1 VAKVLLATV
10 KVNRQRHPGDIAK
23 SRLAGSGIFLT
34 RMKLAIYRVGL
45 VVLFIAVLFPPAV
58 PSVQHEMK
66 RAALST
72 DSPLQ
77 SKAQKQNQTQ
87 APEQRQEQDGQMV
100 IRFIRDPDP
109 APEFAV
115 KGIDGSTVNL
125 AGARGKVV
133 LLNFWATWCGPCR
146 MEVPDLVE
154 LQRKYQDGL
163 QVIGLVIDDADEDA
177 VRKFAKRYS
186 INYPVAMATD
196 EMRFQFGGVPALPTS
211 FIIDAEGRVVQK
223 HIGLRDPELY
233 EMEVRALL
241 GLPISARV
249 ETFEDTGEIFLK
261 HADRASEL
269 PGVDMT
275 RLTPAQKTV
284 ALHRMNEDT
293 CTCGCQ
299 YTLAQCRIYDSA
311 CRVSKER
318 TTKIVAEC
326 ANGAPTPNQN
336 TPNQNAVPAQAAPPA
351 AQP

>member
-1 VAKVLLATV
+1 
-10 KVNRQRHPGDIAK
+10 
-23 SRLAGSGIFLT
+23 
-34 RMKLAIYRVGL
+34 MKLANYKFWL
-45 VVLFIAVLFPPAV
+45 VLLIAVLLPPV
-58 PSVQHEMK
+58 LPGGRHTVIG
-66 RAALST
+66 AALRRNY
-72 DSPLQ
+72 PLNDGNNPILQ
-77 SKAQKQNQTQ
+77 TKAQDQNQTQ
-87 APEQRQEQDGQMV
+87 APEQPGEAV
-100 IRFIRDPDP
+100 IRFIRDPDA

-115 KGIDGSTVNL
+115 RGLDGRTVNL
-125 AGARGKVV
+125 AAARGKVV

-154 LQRKYQDGL
+154 LQKKYQDQL

-177 VRKFAKRYS
+177 VRKFAKRYA

-211 FIIDAEGRVVQK
+211 FIIDAQGRVVQK

-261 HADRASEL
+261 HANRASEL

-275 RLTPAQKTV
+275 SLTPAQKTV
-284 ALHRMNEDT
+284 ALHRMNEET
-293 CTCGCQ
+293 CTCGCK

-311 CRVSKER
+311 CPVSKQR
-318 TTKIVAEC
+318 TAKIVAEC
-326 ANGAPTPNQN
+326 ANGTTAPNQH
-336 TPNQNAVPAQAAPPA
+336 AVPAQTAPPA

>member
-1 VAKVLLATV
+1 MK
-10 KVNRQRHPGDIAK
+10 PG
-23 SRLAGSGIFLT
+23 
-34 RMKLAIYRVGL
+34 IYRFWL
-45 VVLFIAVLFPPAV
+45 FLFIVVLFPLVLPGGRDEVTSAALRRKTPLNTDGL
-58 PSVQHEMK
+58 QT
-66 RAALST
+66 RAA
-72 DSPLQ
+72 
-77 SKAQKQNQTQ
+77 
-87 APEQRQEQDGQMV
+87 REQDKTQQQQGEEVV

-115 KGIDGSTVNL
+115 KRIDGGTVNL
-125 AGARGKVV
+125 ADARGKVV

-154 LQRKYQDGL
+154 LQKKYEDRL

-211 FIIDAEGRVVQK
+211 FIIDGKGRVVQK

-241 GLPISARV
+241 GLPINARV

-261 HADRASEL
+261 HANRASEL

-275 RLTPAQKTV
+275 NLTPAQKTV
-284 ALHRMNEDT
+284 ALHRMNAET

-311 CRVSKER
+311 CRVSRER
-318 TTKIVAEC
+318 SAKIVAEC
-326 ANGAPTPNQN
+326 ANGPSGSNH
-336 TPNQNAVPAQAAPPA
+336 NAAPAQPAPPA

>member
-1 VAKVLLATV
+1 M
-10 KVNRQRHPGDIAK
+10 
-23 SRLAGSGIFLT
+23 SEIFLT
-34 RMKLAIYRVGL
+34 CMKLAIYRVGV
-45 VVLFIAVLFPPAV
+45 VVLFIAVLFPRAV
-58 PSVQHEMK
+58 PAGQHEMN

-77 SKAQKQNQTQ
+77 TKTQKQNQTQ

-100 IRFIRDPDP
+100 IRFIRDPDA

-115 KGIDGSTVNL
+115 KGVDGGTVNL
-125 AGARGKVV
+125 AAARGKVV

-154 LQRKYQDGL
+154 LQKKYQDRL
-163 QVIGLVIDDADEDA
+163 QVIGLVIDDVDEDA

-211 FIIDAEGRVVQK
+211 FIIDAQGRVVQK

-261 HADRASEL
+261 HANRASEL

-275 RLTPAQKTV
+275 KLTRAQKTI

-318 TTKIVAEC
+318 TAKIVAEC
-326 ANGAPTPNQN
+326 ANGASTPKQN
-336 TPNQNAVPAQAAPPA
+336 TPNQNAIPAQVAPPA
-351 AQP
+351 AHP

>member
-1 VAKVLLATV
+1 M
-10 KVNRQRHPGDIAK
+10 
-23 SRLAGSGIFLT
+23 SEIFLT
-34 RMKLAIYRVGL
+34 RMKLAIYRVE
-45 VVLFIAVLFPPAV
+45 VVLFIAVLFPRAV
-58 PSVQHEMK
+58 PAGQNEMK

-77 SKAQKQNQTQ
+77 TKTQKQNQTQ
-87 APEQRQEQDGQMV
+87 PPEQRQEQDGQMV
-100 IRFIRDPDP
+100 VRFIRDPDS

-115 KGIDGSTVNL
+115 KGIDGGTVNL
-125 AGARGKVV
+125 AAARGKVV

-154 LQRKYQDGL
+154 LQRKYQDRL
-163 QVIGLVIDDADEDA
+163 QVIGLVIDDTEEDA

-186 INYPVAMATD
+186 VNYPVAMATD
-196 EMRFQFGGVPALPTS
+196 EMRLQFGGVPALPTS
-211 FIIDAEGRVVQK
+211 FIIDAQGRVVQK

-241 GLPISARV
+241 WLPINARV

-261 HADRASEL
+261 HANRASEL

-275 RLTPAQKTV
+275 SLTPAQKTV
-284 ALHRMNEDT
+284 ALHRMNEET

-311 CRVSKER
+311 CHVSKER
-318 TTKIVAEC
+318 TAKIVAEC
-326 ANGAPTPNQN
+326 ANAPPGTNQHAA
-336 TPNQNAVPAQAAPPA
+336 PPQAVPPA

>member
-1 VAKVLLATV
+1 MT
-10 KVNRQRHPGDIAK
+10 
-23 SRLAGSGIFLT
+23 
-34 RMKLAIYRVGL
+34 MAIYRFGL
-45 VVLFIAVLFPPAV
+45 FLFIAVFLPRALPGGRHQVTSMVLRTNETLHTHDDNQV
-58 PSVQHEMK
+58 P
-66 RAALST
+66 
-72 DSPLQ
+72 
-77 SKAQKQNQTQ
+77 QTR
-87 APEQRQEQDGQMV
+87 APEQDQTQRQEQQQGEQAV
-100 IRFIRDPDP
+100 IRFVRDPDA

-125 AGARGKVV
+125 AVARGKVV

-154 LQRKYQDGL
+154 LQRKYQDRL
-163 QVIGLVIDDADEDA
+163 QVIGLVIDDSDEDA

-196 EMRFQFGGVPALPTS
+196 EMRIQFGGVPALPTS
-211 FIIDAEGRVVQK
+211 FIIDAQGRVVQK

-261 HADRASEL
+261 NANRASEL
-269 PGVDMT
+269 PGVDLAS
-275 RLTPAQKTV
+275 LTPAQKTV
-284 ALHRMNEDT
+284 ALHRMNEET

-299 YTLAQCRIYDSA
+299 YTLAQCRIYDSG
-311 CRVSKER
+311 CHVSRER
-318 TTKIVAEC
+318 TAKIVAEC
-326 ANGAPTPNQN
+326 VNGVTGPNQH
-336 TPNQNAVPAQAAPPA
+336 AAPAQAVPPA

>member
-1 VAKVLLATV
+1 M
-10 KVNRQRHPGDIAK
+10 
-23 SRLAGSGIFLT
+23 SEIFLT
-34 RMKLAIYRVGL
+34 CMKLVIYRFGL
-45 VVLFIAVLFPPAV
+45 FLFIAVLFPRAV
-58 PSVQHEMK
+58 PCGQHEMK
-66 RAALST
+66 TAAWST
-72 DSPLQ
+72 PGDNAVLQ
-77 SKAQKQNQTQ
+77 AKTQEQNETQ
-87 APEQRQEQDGQMV
+87 APEQRQEQDGQAV
-100 IRFIRDPDP
+100 IRFIRDPDV

-115 KGIDGSTVNL
+115 KGIDGNVVNV

-154 LQRKYQDGL
+154 LQKKYQDRL

-211 FIIDAEGRVVQK
+211 FIIDVQGRVVQK

-261 HADRASEL
+261 HANRASEL

-275 RLTPAQKTV
+275 NLTPAQKTV
-284 ALHRMNEDT
+284 ALHRMNEET

-311 CRVSKER
+311 CHISRER
-318 TTKIVAEC
+318 TAKIVAEC
-326 ANGAPTPNQN
+326 ANGASGPNQH
-336 TPNQNAVPAQAAPPA
+336 AAPAPAAPPA

>member
-1 VAKVLLATV
+1 M
-10 KVNRQRHPGDIAK
+10 
-23 SRLAGSGIFLT
+23 SEIFLT
-34 RMKLAIYRVGL
+34 RMKLAIYRVE
-45 VVLFIAVLFPPAV
+45 VVLFIAVLFPRAV
-58 PSVQHEMK
+58 PAGQNEMK

-77 SKAQKQNQTQ
+77 TKTQKQNQTQ
-87 APEQRQEQDGQMV
+87 PPEQRQEQDGQMV
-100 IRFIRDPDP
+100 VRFISDPDS

-115 KGIDGSTVNL
+115 KGIDGGTVNL
-125 AGARGKVV
+125 AAARGKVV

-154 LQRKYQDGL
+154 LQNKYQDRL

-196 EMRFQFGGVPALPTS
+196 EMRVQFGGVPALPTS
-211 FIIDAEGRVVQK
+211 FIIDAKGRVVQK

-233 EMEVRALL
+233 ELEVRALL
-241 GLPISARV
+241 GLPVNARV

-261 HADRASEL
+261 HANRPSEL

-275 RLTPAQKTV
+275 NPKPAEKKV
-284 ALHRMNEDT
+284 AFHRMNEET
-293 CTCGCQ
+293 CTCGCK

-311 CRVSKER
+311 CPASKKR
-318 TTKIVAEC
+318 TAKIVVEC
-326 ANGAPTPNQN
+326 ANGRSG
-336 TPNQNAVPAQAAPPA
+336 PNQNAVPAQAAPPA
-351 AQP
+351 PAAQP

>member
-1 VAKVLLATV
+1 MATV
-10 KVNRQRHPGDIAK
+10 KVNRQRHLGDIAK
-23 SRLAGSGIFLT
+23 SRPTGSGVFLT
-34 RMKLAIYRVGL
+34 RMKLAIYRVE
-45 VVLFIAVLFPPAV
+45 VVLFIAVLFPRAV
-58 PSVQHEMK
+58 PAGQDEMK

-77 SKAQKQNQTQ
+77 TKTQERNQTQ
-87 APEQRQEQDGQMV
+87 PPEQRQEQDGQMV
-100 IRFIRDPDP
+100 VRFIRDPDP

-115 KGIDGSTVNL
+115 KGIDGGTVNL
-125 AGARGKVV
+125 AAARGKVV

-154 LQRKYQDGL
+154 LQKKYQDRL

-186 INYPVAMATD
+186 INYPVAMATE

-211 FIIDAEGRVVQK
+211 FIIDAQGRVVQK

-261 HADRASEL
+261 HANRASEL

-311 CRVSKER
+311 CRVSRER
-318 TTKIVAEC
+318 TAKIVAEC
-326 ANGAPTPNQN
+326 ANGAY
-336 TPNQNAVPAQAAPPA
+336 TPNQNAIPAQAAPPA
-351 AQP
+351 AHP